1 MNESRRIDRQL
12 FGRSGRQG
20 DPGSAVLFASFED
33 ELIKK
38 HCPIWLSHTAHSLV
52 RLQLPFS
59 RWIALKVFQK
69 AQKNTSRQAYRR
81 RKSVMR
87 QDRWLEEMFA
97 LNSMEF
103 GR

>member
-12 FGRSGRQG
+12 FGRAGRQG
-20 DPGSAVLFASFED
+20 DPGSALLYASFED
-33 ELIKK
+33 ELIRK
-38 HCPIWLSHTAHSLV
+38 HCPLWLSHVAQALV
-52 RLQLPFS
+52 QMRLPFA
-59 RWIALKVFQK
+59 RWTAEKVFEK
-69 AQKNTSRQAYRR
+69 AQKNASKQAYRR